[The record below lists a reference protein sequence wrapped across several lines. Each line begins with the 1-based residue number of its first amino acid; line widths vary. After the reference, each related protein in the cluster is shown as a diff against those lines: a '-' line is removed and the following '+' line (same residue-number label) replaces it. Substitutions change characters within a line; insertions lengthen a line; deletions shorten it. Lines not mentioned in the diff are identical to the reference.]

1 MNQYNSFIIL
11 LNRLSINCIFFIFLF
26 LLINFE
32 KSLGYFPVFN
42 SAAPSLISIA
52 IFLCIRKLNLNASN
66 ILIFL
71 LGLLNDI
78 IAGVN
83 LGISSIFFLLIKLLT
98 ENLSI
103 FRLND
108 NNQQAWLS
116 FTIVFSL
123 SFFVIILLNIGI
135 NFSLFDINPLLFH
148 IGTTLI
154 LFPLI
159 NAAFDLIFFIS
170 RLIKT
175 DT

>member
-1 MNQYNSFIIL
+1 M
-11 LNRLSINCIFFIFLF
+11 
-26 LLINFE
+26 
-32 KSLGYFPVFN
+32 
-42 SAAPSLISIA
+42 
-52 IFLCIRKLNLNASN
+52 
-66 ILIFL
+66 FL

-159 NAAFDLIFFIS
+159 NVAFDLIFFIS